1 MSDQTFHTTS
11 INLIIIGK
19 LQSTFT
25 HWQEKIPS
33 YVDITYLSEK
43 ELHSFHSD
51 KDITFIIA
59 NFEELSPSAQPILLD
74 NHQLG
79 KTQFLH
85 LITDRTFENIGFNKI
100 LYTYKSN
107 NQLSLPIIKQNIL
120 GTLSTISKQDEVNID
135 IQDMKNILGGNSRN
149 YFTFGFGKKNDEH
162 SKIDKAIKMA
172 FSTTENISQAYGII
186 CNITTDSELSLT
198 EYDKIINL
206 IYEKVRDD
214 TTIIFGTTINTY
226 LTDTIWIDVW
236 YTTEE
241 R

>member
-1 MSDQTFHTTS
+1 MSNQTFHKTS
-11 INLIIIGK
+11 ISLIIIGE

-43 ELHSFHSD
+43 ELHSFHLD
-51 KDITFIIA
+51 KDVTFIIA
-59 NFEELSPSAQPILLD
+59 NFEELSPSAQSILLD
-74 NHQLG
+74 NQLG
-79 KTQFLH
+79 KNQFLH

-107 NQLSLPIIKQNIL
+107 NQLSLPMIKQNIL
-120 GTLSTISKQDEVNID
+120 GTLSTISKQDEVNVD
-135 IQDMKNILGGNSRN
+135 IQDIQNILGGNSKN
-149 YFTFGFGKKNDEH
+149 HFTFGFGKENDEH
-162 SKIDKAIKMA
+162 SKIDTAINMA
-172 FSTTENISQAYGII
+172 FSSAENISQAYGII

-198 EYDKIINL
+198 EYDKIIDL

-214 TTIIFGTTINTY
+214 TTIIFGTTINTH
-226 LTDTIWIDVW
+226 LTDTIWIDIW